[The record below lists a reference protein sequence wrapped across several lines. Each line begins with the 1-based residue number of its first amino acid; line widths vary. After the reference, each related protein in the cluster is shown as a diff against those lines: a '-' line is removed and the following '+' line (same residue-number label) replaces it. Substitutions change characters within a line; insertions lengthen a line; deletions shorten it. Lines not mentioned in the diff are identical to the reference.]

1 MKVYRTSEVLAG
13 GKYEVGDIVSYTME
27 DGEEV
32 EALAVKEEF
41 DKHGNLCM
49 VFMLLDCLKEECR
62 MNRDDTND
70 GGYEESH
77 LRDQL
82 ATKYLEKFPAA
93 LRLNMVPFENGDLL
107 RIPTEREIFGRNIYG
122 EEETN
127 TVEQFEPMKKRRNRM
142 AFDGLNGETQA
153 YWLQN
158 KRVRS
163 ATSFCFV
170 ANNGSAY
177 YYNASYSCGVRPLYR
192 IRNYR

>member
-122 EEETN
+122 EEEPN
-127 TVEQFEPMKKRRNRM
+127 TVEQFESMKKRRNRM

-158 KRVRS
+158 KRLRS
-163 ATSFCFV
+163 ATNFCFV
-170 ANNGSAY
+170 ANGGFAGNDS
-177 YYNASYSCGVRPLYR
+177 ASYSCGVRPLYR

>member
-13 GKYEVGDIVSYTME
+13 GRYEVGDIVSYTME

-32 EALAVKEEF
+32 ESLAVKEEF

-70 GGYEESH
+70 GGYEESY
-77 LRDQL
+77 LREQL
-82 ATKYLEKFPAA
+82 RTEYLERFPSS
-93 LRLNMVPFENGDLL
+93 LRLNMVPFKNGDLL
-107 RIPTEREIFGRNIYG
+107 RIPTEREIFGENRYG
-122 EEETN
+122 EEEPD
-127 TVEQFEPMKKRRNRM
+127 TVEQFEAMKKRRNRM
-142 AFDGLNGETQA
+142 ALDGSNGETQA

-163 ATSFCFV
+163 ATSFCLV
-170 ANNGSAY
+170 YANGYANGSH
-177 YYNASYSCGVRPLYR
+177 ASNSFGVRPLYR

>member
-122 EEETN
+122 EEEPN

-158 KRVRS
+158 KRVGS
-163 ATSFCFV
+163 ATHFCLV
-170 ANNGSAY
+170 SNTGYASNA
-177 YYNASYSCGVRPLYR
+177 NASNSLGVRPLYR

>member
-122 EEETN
+122 EEEPN

-163 ATSFCFV
+163 ASHFCLV
-170 ANNGSAY
+170 YGTGNAVYN
-177 YYNASYSCGVRPLYR
+177 NASNSSGVRPLYR

>member
-13 GKYEVGDIVSYTME
+13 GRYEVGDIVSYTME

-122 EEETN
+122 EEEPN
-127 TVEQFEPMKKRRNRM
+127 TVEQFESMKKRRNRM

-158 KRVRS
+158 KRVGS
-163 ATSFCFV
+163 ATYFCFV
-170 ANNGSAY
+170 DGIGLACSNY
-177 YYNASYSCGVRPLYR
+177 ASSSYGVRPLYR